1 MTDEELDNNFNKAI
15 EMSVK
20 LLLMAK
26 ENGRKATDLIVT
38 IEPYFD
44 SISYPLVYPTRGI
57 ITLRFNV

>member
-26 ENGRKATDLIVT
+26 ENGRKPLI
-38 IEPYFD
+38 
-44 SISYPLVYPTRGI
+44 L
-57 ITLRFNV
+57 L